1 MLNRIK
7 QAGARNRIQR
17 SAGQEPNSEPLPL
30 RTELKSNVD
39 CMLAILKSPDDLIV
53 RHFTIGA
60 SHLPVALMF
69 IDSLVDKDLV
79 QSQVMKPLLQHF
91 ENDGNDLYHQAIQ
104 LVVSEVL
111 TSVDVEVLETQEEV
125 LNTILGGDTVLFL
138 GGSRQ
143 AVAIGSAGWKSRSVE
158 EPLTE
163 SNIRGSREGF
173 VEDLRTNISL
183 IRRRI
188 RDPELRILTFKVGRR
203 AKKTIVL
210 VYIEGVANRGI
221 VQEAIRRIECLDID
235 DVEGSGTVE
244 QWMSDSFMSP
254 FPLIAS
260 TERPDKVTGSLMQ
273 GRLSVMVDGDP
284 FALVLPITF
293 SSNLQSP
300 EDFYQNWVLA
310 TLTRILRL
318 LAAAIA
324 TFLPALYIALLE
336 FHHGLIP
343 SRLAFS
349 IAGAREGVPFPAVIE
364 AFIMETTLELLREA
378 GIRLPKPIGQT
389 IGIVGG
395 LVIGEAAVAAGIVSP
410 IMVIVVAVTAVAS
423 FSFPSYS
430 FAIALRILRFAMM
443 LAASAF
449 GLYGI
454 ILGYIMINIHFV
466 NLKSFG
472 IPYSTPFAPLYM
484 QDWKDVILRAPV
496 SYLKQRPRMLQTRD
510 KKRLNTK

>member
-1 MLNRIK
+1 MLNRLK
-7 QAGARNRIQR
+7 QAGARSRVQR
-17 SAGQEPNSEPLPL
+17 AAGREPNSEPLPL
-30 RTELKSNVD
+30 RTDLKSNVD
-39 CMLAILKSPDDLIV
+39 CMLAITKSPDDLII

-60 SHLPVALMF
+60 DHLPAALMF

-79 QSQVMKPLLQHF
+79 QSQVLKPLLQHY
-91 ENDGNDLYHQAIQ
+91 ENAKTDLFHQPVQ
-104 LVVSEVL
+104 RVVSEVL
-111 TSVDVEVLETQEEV
+111 TSVDVEILETQEEV
-125 LNTILGGDTVLFL
+125 INTILGGDTVLFL
-138 GGSRQ
+138 NGSRQ
-143 AVAIGSAGWKSRSVE
+143 AVAIGSAGWKSRGVE
-158 EPLTE
+158 EPSTE
-163 SNIRGSREGF
+163 SIIRGSREGF

-210 VYIEGVANRGI
+210 IYIEGVANRGI
-221 VQEAIRRIECLDID
+221 VQEAIRRIESLDID

-244 QWMSDSFMSP
+244 QWMSDSFLSP

-260 TERPDKVTGSLMQ
+260 TERPDKVTGAIMQ
-273 GRLSVMVDGDP
+273 GRMSVMVDGDP
-284 FALVLPITF
+284 FALVMPITF

-300 EDFYQNWVLA
+300 EDFYQNWLLA

-343 SRLAFS
+343 SKLAFS

-364 AFIMETTLELLREA
+364 AFVMETTLELLREA

-410 IMVIVVAVTAVAS
+410 IMVIVVAVTAIAS

-430 FAIALRILRFAMM
+430 FAIALRMVRFGMM
-443 LAASAF
+443 LAASVF

-472 IPYSTPFAPLYM
+472 IPYSTPFAPLYL

-496 SYLKQRPRMLQTRD
+496 SYLKDRPRMLLTRD